1 MHVLEFGRDRAAAI
15 ERFSS
20 EGASSVPLARGRG
33 EAHVYAVH
41 IDPGGSIGHHRAGV
55 GQLFIVVSG
64 AGWAEGDDGVRVDL
78 TEGQAVCFA
87 RGEMHAKGSDQGMT
101 ALMVQV
107 DDLQP
112 HG

>member
-1 MHVLEFGRDRAAAI
+1 MRVLELGRNHAAI
-15 ERFSS
+15 IEEFSS
-20 EGASSVPLARGRG
+20 EGASSVPLASGRG
-33 EAHVYAVH
+33 QAHLYAVH
-41 IDPGGSIGHHRAGV
+41 FDPGGSIGRHRAGF

-78 TEGQAVCFA
+78 AEGQAACFA
-87 RGEMHAKGSDQGMT
+87 RGEMHAKGSEQGMT